1 MGHADHDSPD
11 RSTSSS
17 TSIIRWRAWPC
28 ESCSGQSTALD
39 YLVRSVGSSTEFPDG
54 GRNEQIDW
62 RKSREAALLGEWV
75 VQCPH
80 TEWSGLALPDLA
92 EGSEHLV
99 YFDEPSAEVVKVTRP
114 GIYGDYYEIVDGRM
128 TQFDST
134 PAEYLLRMGWWEKL
148 FSTAPAPVGLTDAG
162 QIVSRQTYIGGGLP
176 QQATVDEFL
185 TDAGLFPVKK
195 NCWLWKKLEAES
207 RLEVWVGDA
216 RSDNFVSVAGSI
228 VPIDIRVW
236 GIPMVDPPSSTL
248 NA

>member
-128 TQFDST
+128 
-134 PAEYLLRMGWWEKL
+134 
-148 FSTAPAPVGLTDAG
+148 
-162 QIVSRQTYIGGGLP
+162 
-176 QQATVDEFL
+176 
-185 TDAGLFPVKK
+185 
-195 NCWLWKKLEAES
+195 KKLEAES

-236 GIPMVDPPSSTL
+236 GIPMVDPPPSTL

>member
-1 MGHADHDSPD
+1 
-11 RSTSSS
+11 
-17 TSIIRWRAWPC
+17 
-28 ESCSGQSTALD
+28 
-39 YLVRSVGSSTEFPDG
+39 
-54 GRNEQIDW
+54 
-62 RKSREAALLGEWV
+62 
-75 VQCPH
+75 
-80 TEWSGLALPDLA
+80 
-92 EGSEHLV
+92 
-99 YFDEPSAEVVKVTRP
+99 VKVTRP